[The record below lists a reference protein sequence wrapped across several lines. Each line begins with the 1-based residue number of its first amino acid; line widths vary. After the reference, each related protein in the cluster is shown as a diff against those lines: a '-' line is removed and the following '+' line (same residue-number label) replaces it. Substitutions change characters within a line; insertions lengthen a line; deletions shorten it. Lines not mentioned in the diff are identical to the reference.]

1 MVLVADTG
9 QECIDPDT
17 PDTTKFTR
25 PPIEIRAI
33 LVRCL
38 SRSNVY
44 KNVGSDKDHIAN
56 SRNREVLQF
65 YGFDEDEPMLHSEV
79 TKCKKKLQISILLN
93 YDGEVW
99 NEADYLIINT
109 AYDPIAKER
118 VRLLHPVVLKLK
130 QDPVGQAYQM
140 VIDHIVNAK
149 AYEEIISKANC
160 PHFEGCDVSD
170 NPTCGRAYY
179 NGKPIPYSEGF
190 CCSCD
195 EAVNTKRQPVRFRSI
210 APKAEISSL
219 SMAGLMPQS
228 RNPHKR
234 RKRPKKSIPEGENS
248 YKSELKVSSVKN
260 NVISQVGLND
270 SASVKMARNISITN
284 GTNVNAT
291 SPINV
296 AVDNKNEV
304 TKTNKEIYFNYPDKG
319 DKHCKLN
326 SSVAYANSTN
336 DTITI
341 EMEHG
346 IINDPSVPIISFVSD
361 RDSLIRLQDEVERK
375 LNETRTVLKEPSRV
389 RNKRKGDENP
399 DFLLIAAVDNKNE
412 VNKTN
417 KEIYLNFPDKG
428 DKHRKLNSSVAHA
441 NGTNDTITIEMEHGI
456 INDPSVPIILFANDR
471 DSLIRLQ
478 YALERRLNETR
489 TVLKEPSRV
498 RNKRKGD
505 ENPDFLLIAAVD
517 NKNEVNKTNKEIYL
531 NSPDKGDKHRK
542 LNSSVAQ
549 ANSTNDTIT
558 IEMEHGII
566 NDPSVPIILF
576 ANDRDSLIRLQD
588 ALERRLNETRTVL
601 KEPSRVRNKRKGDE
615 NPDFLLIAAVD
626 NKNEVNKTNKEIY
639 LNSQDKG
646 DKHRKLNSSVA
657 QANSTND
664 TITIEMEHGIIN
676 DPSVPIILF
685 ANDRDS
691 LIRLQ
696 DALERKLNETR
707 TVLNEPSRVRNK
719 RKGDENPEE
728 KSHHLMYENVS
739 KTEVIEN
746 AIDREFPIQPEKY
759 YIFPP
764 FYCPK
769 GFSLDEARGSLKL
782 NPWNGYLE
790 HRVHKTRLPFRYFH
804 QIRRNVNGDRLR
816 NRRNKRFKFFKH
828 IKNYFQAVPLKN
840 NATLKTELDPT
851 QQENLRKYYTLFPV
865 PDGSK
870 GYDINKRPLDANE
883 KHLDLINEGSNM
895 NSLKLTKEKP
905 ISTLN
910 GIRSNDQIINIGHL
924 FGENSTRGFDKHLQ
938 SHEVIP
944 TLTTRG
950 NKCIPC
956 SQLIFSS
963 TSGNNTELHS
973 SSPMNSH
980 LNPGKYH

>member
-1 MVLVADTG
+1 M
-9 QECIDPDT
+9 
-17 PDTTKFTR
+17 
-25 PPIEIRAI
+25 
-33 LVRCL
+33 
-38 SRSNVY
+38 
-44 KNVGSDKDHIAN
+44 
-56 SRNREVLQF
+56 
-65 YGFDEDEPMLHSEV
+65 
-79 TKCKKKLQISILLN
+79 N
-93 YDGEVW
+93 Y
-99 NEADYLIINT
+99 
-109 AYDPIAKER
+109 PF
-118 VRLLHPVVLKLK
+118 
-130 QDPVGQAYQM
+130 Q
-140 VIDHIVNAK
+140 IVNAK

-260 NVISQVGLND
+260 NVTSQVGLND

-304 TKTNKEIYFNYPDKG
+304 TKTNKETYLNYPDKV

-326 SSVAYANSTN
+326 SLVAHANSTN

-341 EMEHG
+341 EMEH
-346 IINDPSVPIISFVSD
+346 
-361 RDSLIRLQDEVERK
+361 K
-375 LNETRTVLKEPSRV
+375 
-389 RNKRKGDENP
+389 
-399 DFLLIAAVDNKNE
+399 
-412 VNKTN
+412 
-417 KEIYLNFPDKG
+417 
-428 DKHRKLNSSVAHA
+428 
-441 NGTNDTITIEMEHGI
+441 I

-478 YALERRLNETR
+478 DAVERKLNETR
-489 TVLKEPSRV
+489 SVLNEPSRV

-531 NSPDKGDKHRK
+531 NSLDKGYKHCK
-542 LNSSVAQ
+542 LNSSVAHANSTNDTITIEMEHKIINDPSVPIILFANDRDSLIRLQ
-549 ANSTNDTIT
+549 DAVERKLNETRTVLNEPGRVRNKRKGDENPDFLLIAAVDNKNEVNKTNKEIYLNSLDKGYKHCKLNSSVAHANSTNDTIT

-588 ALERRLNETRTVL
+588 AVERKLNETRIVQ
-601 KEPSRVRNKRKGDE
+601 KENSRVRNKRKGNESHDE
-615 NPDFLLIAAVD
+615 
-626 NKNEVNKTNKEIY
+626 
-639 LNSQDKG
+639 
-646 DKHRKLNSSVA
+646 KL
-657 QANSTND
+657 
-664 TITIEMEHGIIN
+664 
-676 DPSVPIILF
+676 
-685 ANDRDS
+685 
-691 LIRLQ
+691 
-696 DALERKLNETR
+696 
-707 TVLNEPSRVRNK
+707 
-719 RKGDENPEE
+719 
-728 KSHHLMYENVS
+728 HHLIYENVS

-782 NPWNGYLE
+782 NPFNGYLE

-804 QIRRNVNGDRLR
+804 QIRRNVNGDQLR
-816 NRRNKRFKFFKH
+816 NRRNKRFNIFKH
-828 IKNYFQAVPLKN
+828 IKNHFQAVPLKN

-851 QQENLRKYYTLFPV
+851 QQENLRKYYALFPV

-870 GYDINKRPLDANE
+870 GYDINKHPLDANE
-883 KHLDLINEGSNM
+883 KHADLINEWPNM
-895 NSLKLTKEKP
+895 NSLKPTKEKL

-910 GIRSNDQIINIGHL
+910 GIRGNDQIINIGHL

-950 NKCIPC
+950 NESIPC
-956 SQLIFSS
+956 SQLILSS
-963 TSGNNTELHS
+963 ISGNNTELHS
-973 SSPMNSH
+973 SSPINSY